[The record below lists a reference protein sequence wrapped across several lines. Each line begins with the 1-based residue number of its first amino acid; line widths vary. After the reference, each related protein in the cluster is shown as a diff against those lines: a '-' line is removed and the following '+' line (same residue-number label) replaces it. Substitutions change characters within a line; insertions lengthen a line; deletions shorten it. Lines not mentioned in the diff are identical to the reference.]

1 MNWRQERTILFEERR
16 FGRFGDIV
24 DLARLASADSGEL
37 LNSKQIEQVDFLGL
51 AASRVHFI
59 AFQSHVQSFSASINS
74 VQSVLFFVLLERQ
87 FTRWLALLL
96 GDGRDV

>member
-1 MNWRQERTILFEERR
+1 MQLGAVHPNALVHGSEHANSVWQGAHFAAVNWRQERTILFEERR

-59 AFQSHVQSFSASINS
+59 AFQSHVQSFS
-74 VQSVLFFVLLERQ
+74 V
-87 FTRWLALLL
+87 
-96 GDGRDV
+96 